1 MPHDLHTFIIFFLLV
16 LDLTLLLEQSALR
29 FFASCAA
36 ATVVVAAQRDR
47 QTDRERERD
56 REKQIGTVVYMTV
69 RHDKRGRSRDIFSLA
84 TIRLYKRSSTFVELP
99 ILVEELSNVGL
110 PDTLKKYY
118 SEPVEHEAKSIVA
131 GPTFIQFL
139 NKLFRTQI
147 AAGDILQFE
156 SDSQDKYFMFSLT
169 GTWDEII
176 KLQ

>member
-1 MPHDLHTFIIFFLLV
+1 MIKM
-16 LDLTLLLEQSALR
+16 S
-29 FFASCAA
+29 
-36 ATVVVAAQRDR
+36 
-47 QTDRERERD
+47 
-56 REKQIGTVVYMTV
+56 
-69 RHDKRGRSRDIFSLA
+69 RSREIFSLA

-131 GPTFIQFL
+131 GPTFIQYL

>member
-1 MPHDLHTFIIFFLLV
+1 MIYILLSYHIFPSYSSSSYS
-16 LDLTLLLEQSALR
+16 LLLEQSALR

-36 ATVVVAAQRDR
+36 TTVVVVVAAAQTDRDR
-47 QTDRERERD
+47 DRERETERERERE

-69 RHDKRGRSRDIFSLA
+69 RHDKRSRSRDIFSLA

-131 GPTFIQFL
+131 G
-139 NKLFRTQI
+139 
-147 AAGDILQFE
+147 
-156 SDSQDKYFMFSLT
+156 
-169 GTWDEII
+169 
-176 KLQ
+176 